1 MEKIRLA
8 HLVNSLGYAGKEA
21 GIIKICSHMDRE
33 TFAIDVIVLD
43 KIYRKE
49 QLSADHFRTIL
60 LGKRGG
66 NDVTMFRRLGR
77 LLRENTYD
85 IVYSHSWNTL
95 LEGYIGGRLART
107 PVKIHG
113 EHGTFER
120 SKVKDRIQRKLWAK
134 FDAVTVVARD
144 LQHRMRELFGYSG
157 GNVEVIHNG
166 IDVQRFFPSPEYR
179 NEFRRAQHLED
190 AFVIGTVGRFHPVK
204 DHFTLFRG
212 FARFKA
218 SVPQAK
224 LAMVGPETDKTIM
237 AKYRQLLSDLHITG
251 DVLFIPPTNNVEQA
265 LNGFDVFV
273 LSSVSE
279 GCSNVILEALACAV
293 PVVATRTGGN
303 PELIQNEENGL
314 LFPVGDAEALA
325 EALLCL
331 HRNQDFYQRMQ
342 LIGPEVIRG
351 KFTLQKTVRHYEN
364 LYIRLLEEKRG
375 SELHWARS
383 RVNPEPAMPLAEML
397 LE

>member
-33 TFAIDVIVLD
+33 TFDIDVIVLE

-49 QLSADHFRTIL
+49 QLDTDNFRTVL
-60 LGKRGG
+60 LKKRPG
-66 NDVTMFRRLGR
+66 NDVTIFRRLGR
-77 LLRENTYD
+77 FLRENKYD
-85 IVYSHSWNTL
+85 IVYSHAWNTL
-95 LEGYIGGRLART
+95 LEGYIGGKLART
-107 PVKIHG
+107 SVKIHG

-120 SKVKDRIQRKLWAK
+120 SPVKDRIQRKVWGK
-134 FDAVTVVARD
+134 FDAVTVVAGD
-144 LQHRMRELFGYSG
+144 LQHRMRELFGYTVN
-157 GNVEVIHNG
+157 NVEVIHNG
-166 IDVQRFFPSPEYR
+166 IDAQRFFPSPEW
-179 NEFRRAQHLED
+179 RAQFKQAHNLTD
-190 AFVIGTVGRFHPVK
+190 HFVVGTVGRFHPVK

-218 SVPQAK
+218 SVPHAK

-237 AKYRQLLSDLHITG
+237 VKYRQLLSDLQITD
-251 DVLFIPPTNNVEQA
+251 DVLFIPPTNEVEKM

-273 LSSVSE
+273 LSSISE

-314 LFPVGDAEALA
+314 LFPVGDGEALA
-325 EALLCL
+325 EALLDL
-331 HRNQDFYQRMQ
+331 YENQDFYQRMQ
-342 LIGPEVIRG
+342 LIGPELIRG
-351 KFTLQKTVRHYEN
+351 KFTLQKSVRNYEN

-375 SELHWARS
+375 SNLHWAKT
-383 RVNPEPAMPLAEML
+383 RVNPEPVMPLAEIL
-397 LE
+397 PE